1 VAVKD
6 GLALTI
12 VWDSSI
18 DDNVLPST
26 ILEELEDCET
36 VLDTVVDDQVVQ
48 ELWVCALDQ
57 KGSQKPAVTKNTL
70 LDVSWSHGVS
80 VHLWLTLWSDFLRSF
95 PLDHGHVH
103 GVLWWVDGI
112 VVKRAV
118 VRGELRVSKKSVIV
132 GTNLDD
138 LLNLVLNWVLLGL
151 LLLRHVLLSTVILHI
166 VIFLTHAIFVTHL
179 ILLCSQYL
187 LVLLL
192 SNGLSILSN
201 ELLLAHLVLLLV
213 YLLIISL
220 LLIRSHLTQVNH
232 LLLLHLLLHMELL
245 HLLVRHLHLHLI
257 GVHLH
262 LVWVHLHLHLVLL
275 HLHLLLF
282 HHLLLLLW
290 RELFFCGHA
299 FILG

>member
-70 LDVSWSHGVS
+70 LD
-80 VHLWLTLWSDFLRSF
+80 
-95 PLDHGHVH
+95 
-103 GVLWWVDGI
+103 VLWWVDGI

-201 ELLLAHLVLLLV
+201 ELLLAHL
-213 YLLIISL
+213 
-220 LLIRSHLTQVNH
+220 
-232 LLLLHLLLHMELL
+232 
-245 HLLVRHLHLHLI
+245 
-257 GVHLH
+257 
-262 LVWVHLHLHLVLL
+262 
-275 HLHLLLF
+275 
-282 HHLLLLLW
+282 
-290 RELFFCGHA
+290 
-299 FILG
+299 